1 MPVVP
6 WAPPPE
12 ALPKKNSPARS
23 WPTDSSAPWK
33 PRPFDFFMLTREQA
47 LTIVLRCLTSLGR
60 ELSKPELEQANEQ
73 THLLGDASPLDSLA
87 LVKLIVDLEE
97 DVRVATG
104 KSVILAEENTM
115 DPRTSPFRRVDLLA
129 EYVVEVTAR

>member
-1 MPVVP
+1 
-6 WAPPPE
+6 
-12 ALPKKNSPARS
+12 
-23 WPTDSSAPWK
+23 
-33 PRPFDFFMLTREQA
+33 MLTREQA
-47 LTIVLRCLTSLGR
+47 LTLVLRCLASLGR
-60 ELSKPELEQANEQ
+60 ELGKAELELANEQ

-115 DPRTSPFRRVDLLA
+115 DPRTSPFRRVDQLTD
-129 EYVVEVTAR
+129 YIVEVTNR

>member
-1 MPVVP
+1 
-6 WAPPPE
+6 
-12 ALPKKNSPARS
+12 
-23 WPTDSSAPWK
+23 
-33 PRPFDFFMLTREQA
+33 MLTHEQA
-47 LTIVLRCLTSLGR
+47 LTLVLRCLASLGR
-60 ELSKPELEQANEQ
+60 ELGKPELEQANEQ
-73 THLLGDASPLDSLA
+73 THLLGDTSPLDSLA

-129 EYVVEVTAR
+129 EYIVEVTAR